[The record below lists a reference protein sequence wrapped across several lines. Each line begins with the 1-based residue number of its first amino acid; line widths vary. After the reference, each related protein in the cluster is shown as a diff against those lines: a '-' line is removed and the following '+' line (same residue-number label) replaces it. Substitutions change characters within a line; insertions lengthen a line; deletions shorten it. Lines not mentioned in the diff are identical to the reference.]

1 MKQVQVRIP
10 ALGNAADVEVIE
22 IAVAEG
28 TVVAA
33 EQTLLTLESDKA
45 SMEVPAPVAGTV
57 RGIRVKL
64 GDRVSEGDAIL
75 AIETAAEV
83 EAGAPAVAV
92 AEEPAAVA
100 AAVEP
105 ETGATGVDSGTAP
118 AAPEVVLAIG
128 SAAPTAAN
136 TVELVVPDLGNVDAA
151 EVIELSVRVGEHVA
165 EGAAL
170 MVLESDK
177 ASMEV
182 PVPAAGEI
190 VELAVAVGDRVV
202 AGQRIGSL
210 RGAQGVIAAA
220 APQVQAPRTA
230 TPQQLQASRTA
241 TPPDAGTIA
250 PLPRQ
255 AGRST
260 RAMPARQSP
269 ACSRRSSG
277 GSPNTTTA
285 LRRRAHRPRS
295 MPAPQ
300 CASWRANSAS
310 ICPRCTAAARR
321 DGSARKT
328 CAST

>member
-1 MKQVQVRIP
+1 MRIP

-118 AAPEVVLAIG
+118 AAPEVVV
-128 SAAPTAAN
+128 AAN
-136 TVELVVPDLGNVDAA
+136 TIELVVPDLGNVDAA

-170 MVLESDK
+170 MVLESD
-177 ASMEV
+177 
-182 PVPAAGEI
+182 
-190 VELAVAVGDRVV
+190 
-202 AGQRIGSL
+202 
-210 RGAQGVIAAA
+210 
-220 APQVQAPRTA
+220 
-230 TPQQLQASRTA
+230 
-241 TPPDAGTIA
+241 
-250 PLPRQ
+250 
-255 AGRST
+255 
-260 RAMPARQSP
+260 
-269 ACSRRSSG
+269 
-277 GSPNTTTA
+277 
-285 LRRRAHRPRS
+285 
-295 MPAPQ
+295 
-300 CASWRANSAS
+300 
-310 ICPRCTAAARR
+310 
-321 DGSARKT
+321 
-328 CAST
+328 